1 MKRLEESMEPVL
13 TTILAALAA
22 GAAAKAKDVASQ
34 AILDAYNGLKAL
46 IVRKLDGDETGVSV
60 VEKKPESENA
70 HAVLA
75 ESLTEKHL
83 QSDGELQEGAQQLT
97 KALIEAKAAGVPG
110 MGDIDI
116 HLIQGKVNATVENLG
131 ASGRITIGTVI
142 AQEGDARVSGLH
154 AGTTKN

>member
-1 MKRLEESMEPVL
+1 MEPVL

-34 AILDAYNGLKAL
+34 AILDAYNGLKGL
-46 IVRKLDGDETGVSV
+46 IIRKLDGDQTGVSV

-75 ESLTEKHL
+75 EALTDKHL
-83 QSDGELQEGAQQLT
+83 ESDPELEQHAQKLT
-97 KALIEAKAAGVPG
+97 KVLAEAKTAGVPG

-116 HLIQGKVNATVENLG
+116 HLIQGKVNAIVENLV
-131 ASGRITIGTVI
+131 ASGRITIGSVI
-142 AQEGDARVSGLH
+142 AKEGDARVSGLQ